1 LPDDIRTLIASS
13 FSETDATAYEAYV
26 PSDAD
31 RTALAATGMDLLK
44 HFPPMA
50 GACMAMS
57 AMHAVMLETPVKQR
71 AYVAVGSLYV
81 GDVRV
86 FGDDAPVDGS
96 QFNQSSPSWDGH
108 AWVMLGDLVAD
119 ASLFRTARS
128 GKGHAVLGPHV
139 AKEFPKAGMMI
150 CKASDTQ
157 LSGLRYEARYVL
169 TSEQVDAI
177 ARGGGKLVLSDDEP

>member
-1 LPDDIRTLIASS
+1 MRFLIAAS
-13 FSETDATAYEAYV
+13 FSEAEAAAYEAYT

-31 RTALAATGMDLLK
+31 RAALGATGMDLLK

-57 AMHAVMLETPVKQR
+57 AMHAVLLETPVKQR

-86 FGDDAPVDGS
+86 FGDDAPVDGGK
-96 QFNQSSPSWDGH
+96 FNQSSPSWDGH

-128 GKGHAVLGPHV
+128 GKGHPALSPHV
-139 AKEFPKAGMMI
+139 AREFPKAGMMI
-150 CKASDTQ
+150 CKASDTY
-157 LSGLRYEARYVL
+157 LSGLRYEPHYVL
-169 TSEQVDAI
+169 TAEQVDAI
-177 ARGGGKLVLSDDEP
+177 ARGGGKLIGAL